1 MNAAPQRSPFAPGS
15 RELVALVGAAA
26 LFAAALCGTLL
37 VRDARLGVAF
47 VGALVYVPVAFL
59 NPPLAL
65 SAWATSSFLTALPG
79 MGAVS
84 NRAFYLLIVVWIG
97 ALFARDPAMRA
108 RARRRIPMFG
118 GVFAFFAW
126 VLMSMLWAPE
136 FNGDTREFAIGYVLS
151 AAVFLLITT
160 FVLEPRHARWL
171 AAAFIA
177 GTSLSVLAGAVS
189 GGLSTTSAP
198 LDTATSVQGRLQGGV
213 SDPNYLA
220 AACVPAIMLAGGL
233 AARRGQPLIRLVLGV
248 AVAILAVGLA
258 ATESRGG
265 LLAAGVVALGA
276 LIFWRGRRLIV
287 AVLIV
292 IVGLAGAAWFAA
304 SPSSWQRVT
313 ASQDGGSGRTEIW
326 DVAWRVV
333 EAQPIAG
340 VGLAQF
346 PVVSPDYIREPGALS
361 RADLF
366 VDKQIVVH
374 NVYLQL
380 WAETG
385 IIGLLLFLSVAVRSL
400 LAGRRAADRFERAGD
415 VDMAMLSRAGML
427 ALVGAL
433 TAAFFLSN
441 LDDRRLWLLIAFGPT
456 LLAIAR
462 QGERTSAPPR

>member
-1 MNAAPQRSPFAPGS
+1 MIAAAQRRSLAPGS
-15 RELVALVGAAA
+15 RQPTVLIGGAA

-47 VGALVYVPVAFL
+47 IGAFVFVPVAFL

-65 SAWATSSFLTALPG
+65 SAWAMSSFLTELPG
-79 MGAVS
+79 MGAAS

-97 ALFARDPAMRA
+97 TMFARDPAMRA
-108 RARRRIPMFG
+108 RARRQIPMLG
-118 GVFAFFAW
+118 GVAAFFVW
-126 VLMSMLWAPE
+126 VLLSLLWAPL
-136 FNGDTREFAIGYVLS
+136 FNDDTREFAVGYVLS
-151 AAVFLLITT
+151 AGVFLLVTT

-171 AAAFIA
+171 AGAYIA
-177 GTSLSVLAGAVS
+177 GTALSVLAGAVS
-189 GGLSTTSAP
+189 GGLTTDATSF
-198 LDTATSVQGRLQGGV
+198 DTSTSVQGRLQGGI

-220 AACVPAIMLAGGL
+220 AACVPAIMLAAGL
-233 AARRGQPLIRLVLGV
+233 AARRGQPLMRFVLGV

-265 LLAAGVVALGA
+265 LLAAAVVAIGA
-276 LIFWRGRRLIV
+276 LMFWRGRRLTVALMIV
-287 AVLIV
+287 T
-292 IVGLAGAAWFAA
+292 VGLAGAAWFVA
-304 SPSSWQRVT
+304 SPSAWERVT
-313 ASQDGGSGRTEIW
+313 SAQDGGSGRTEIW
-326 DVAWRVV
+326 QVAWRVV
-333 EAQPIAG
+333 ESEPVIG

-346 PVVSPDYIREPGALS
+346 PNVSQNFIREPGSLS

-385 IIGLLLFLSVAVRSL
+385 IIGLLLFLSIVVRSL
-400 LAGRRAADRFERAGD
+400 LAGHRAAGRFERAGD
-415 VDMAMLSRAGML
+415 LDMATLVRAAML

-433 TAAFFLSN
+433 TASFFLSN
-441 LDDRRLWLLIAFGPT
+441 LDDRRLWLLIALGPA

-462 QGERTSAPPR
+462 QEERVPASR